1 MILVE
6 WAPFDFTPDGRQR
19 IKGLVISSTT
29 PNPLPVDGT
38 NVDKMRNDMIFA
50 PGSVLHVTG
59 KADINWYVANE
70 SGVFEPDNSGSG
82 GGGTGDV
89 DDEMSNTS
97 TNAVMNRVIKQYVD
111 DSTVWKVEET
121 NP

>member
-38 NVDKMRNDMIFA
+38 NVDKMRSDMIFA

-59 KADINWYVANE
+59 DADIKWYVANE
-70 SGVFEPDNSGSG
+70 CGIFQPSNSSSG
-82 GGGTGDV
+82 GGGGTSDI
-89 DDEMSNTS
+89 DSAMSDTS
-97 TNAVMNRVIKQYVD
+97 SNAAMNRVIKKYVD
-111 DSTVWKVEET
+111 DSVVWKVVDNE
-121 NP
+121 